1 MEQLARAILL
11 GETVMNSATL
21 ERLERVVNELARTVT
36 ELKVGERDEESNQ
49 KAAAREYLSVKQLAE
64 LIPYREQTI
73 RNLISAGE
81 FKEGVH
87 YCKRRRRVIFKWS
100 AIQLWLNENETCDEG
115 EAPFYPV
122 HHARTRKGR
131 EAVL

>member
-1 MEQLARAILL
+1 MDS
-11 GETVMNSATL
+11 SAL
-21 ERLERVVNELARTVT
+21 ERLERVVNELVRTVT
-36 ELKVGERDEESNQ
+36 ELKVGKRHRGSNDLPD
-49 KAAAREYLSVKQLAE
+49 AREYLSIKQLAQ

-81 FKEGVH
+81 FTEGVH
-87 YCKRRRRVIFKWS
+87 YYKRRRRVIFRWS
-100 AIQLWLNENETCDEG
+100 AIQLWLNEQETLDEG

-131 EAVL
+131 EALL

>member
-1 MEQLARAILL
+1 MDSP
-11 GETVMNSATL
+11 VVK
-21 ERLERVVNELARTVT
+21 RLENAVDELAKTVT
-36 ELKVGERDEESNQ
+36 ELQAKAENQ
-49 KAAAREYLSVKQLAE
+49 SHHDALPLREYLSVKQLAL

-81 FKEGVH
+81 FKEGVR
-87 YCKRRRRVIFKWS
+87 YYKRRRRVVFRWS
-100 AIQLWLNENETCDEG
+100 AVQVWLGDPVQSEEA

-122 HHARTRKGR
+122 HHARTRKRR

>member
-1 MEQLARAILL
+1 MDSP
-11 GETVMNSATL
+11 VVK
-21 ERLERVVNELARTVT
+21 RLENAVDELAKTVT
-36 ELKVGERDEESNQ
+36 ELQAKAENQ
-49 KAAAREYLSVKQLAE
+49 SHHDALPLREYLSVKQLAL

-87 YCKRRRRVIFKWS
+87 YYKRRRRVVFRWS
-100 AIQLWLNENETCDEG
+100 AVQVWLGDPVQPEEA

-122 HHARTRKGR
+122 HHARTRKR
-131 EAVL
+131 PEAVL

>member
-1 MEQLARAILL
+1 MGDRTLL
-11 GETVMNSATL
+11 GETVMDSSAL
-21 ERLERVVNELARTVT
+21 ERLERVVNELVRTVT
-36 ELKVGERDEESNQ
+36 ELKVGERHRDSDRLPE
-49 KAAAREYLSVKQLAE
+49 AREYLSVKQLTQ

-81 FKEGVH
+81 FTEGVH
-87 YCKRRRRVIFKWS
+87 YYKRRRRLIFRWS
-100 AIQLWLNENETCDEG
+100 AIQQWLNEQEPPDGG

-131 EAVL
+131 EALL

>member
-1 MEQLARAILL
+1 MDSP
-11 GETVMNSATL
+11 VL
-21 ERLERVVNELARTVT
+21 ERLESALGELTRTVT
-36 ELKVGERDEESNQ
+36 ELKARAHDEGSRQ
-49 KAAAREYLSVKQLAE
+49 SQPAREYLSVKQLAL

-87 YCKRRRRVIFKWS
+87 YYKRRRKVIFKWS
-100 AIQLWLNENETCDEG
+100 VVELWLCERDEP
-115 EAPFYPV
+115 EEVDAPFYPV
-122 HHARTRKGR
+122 HHARTRKRR

>member
-1 MEQLARAILL
+1 MPL
-11 GETVMNSATL
+11 NSAITSDL
-21 ERLERVVNELARTVT
+21 QKEC
-36 ELKVGERDEESNQ
+36 DPQSESHHDAQ
-49 KAAAREYLSVKQLAE
+49 PFREYLSVKQLAL

-87 YCKRRRRVIFKWS
+87 YYKRRRRVVFKWS
-100 AIQLWLNENETCDEG
+100 AVQLWIGDPVPSEA

-122 HHARTRKGR
+122 HHARSRKRR